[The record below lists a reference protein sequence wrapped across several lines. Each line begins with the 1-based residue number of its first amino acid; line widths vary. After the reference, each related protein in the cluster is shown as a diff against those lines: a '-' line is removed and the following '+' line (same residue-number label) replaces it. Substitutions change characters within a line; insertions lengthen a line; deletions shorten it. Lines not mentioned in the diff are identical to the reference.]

1 MENPKVLLLG
11 SSGQL
16 GQTLLHILRKDFNV
30 FILNRPE
37 LNITQKTSLRNH
49 ILDISPD
56 FLINACAYTN
66 VDGAETNLDMA
77 YELNSE
83 FPGFLSEV
91 SKDINCL
98 LVHYSSD
105 YVFDGNKKS
114 PYNEKDNCSP
124 INIYGKSK
132 RQGEENILV
141 SGCRNLIFRTSW
153 VYSHYRENLFL
164 TILYLAAEQDQLR
177 IIDDQEG
184 SPTSC
189 LLISNVTKRMLLK
202 SRNKDFELGLYHLT
216 SSGKTTWYGFTK
228 EIIKLAKN
236 AGLKLKVSEE
246 DIMPINTNQFPT
258 TAKRPQNSV
267 LDCSKLSSFLD
278 EKLLTWQSCLEEVVK
293 EALKN

>member
-1 MENPKVLLLG
+1 MENSKVLLIG

-16 GQTLLHILRKDFNV
+16 GQTLFHMLKKDFNV
-30 FILNRPE
+30 FILKRPE
-37 LNITQKTSLRNH
+37 LNITEKTNLRNH

-66 VDGAETNLDMA
+66 VDDAETNLNLA
-77 YELNSE
+77 FELNSE

-91 SKDINCL
+91 CKDINCL
-98 LVHYSSD
+98 LVHYSTD
-105 YVFDGNKKS
+105 YVFDGNKKGS
-114 PYNEKDNCSP
+114 YDEKDNCSP
-124 INIYGKSK
+124 VNVYGKSK

-153 VYSHYRENLFL
+153 VYSNYRRNFFL
-164 TILYLAAEQDQLR
+164 TILNLATKKDQLR

-189 LLISNVTKRMLLK
+189 SLISNVTKGMLLK

-216 SSGKTTWYGFTK
+216 SSGKTTWYGFAK
-228 EIIKLAKN
+228 EIVRLARN

-246 DIMPINTNQFPT
+246 DIIPINTNQFPT
-258 TAKRPQNSV
+258 AAKRPQNSV
-267 LDCSKLSSFLD
+267 LDCSKLTHLLD

-293 EALKN
+293 EVPKN